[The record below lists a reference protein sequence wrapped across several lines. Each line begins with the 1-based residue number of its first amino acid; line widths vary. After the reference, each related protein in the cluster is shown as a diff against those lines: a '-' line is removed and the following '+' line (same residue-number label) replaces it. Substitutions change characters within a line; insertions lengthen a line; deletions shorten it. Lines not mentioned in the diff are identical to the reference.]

1 MSVDFLPGRTS
12 SSVCEFFP
20 EEYPLNVDFLPGR
33 TSSGKSRSNNR
44 RVRKADVIEV
54 VAKYEARLKED
65 LGWLNPM
72 GYLKANHLGTPQY
85 C

>member
-1 MSVDFLPGRTS
+1 MWT
-12 SSVCEFFP
+12 FFP
-20 EEYPLNVDFLPGR
+20 EEHPH
-33 TSSGKSRSNNR
+33 R
-44 RVRKADVIEV
+44 RVRKANVIEV